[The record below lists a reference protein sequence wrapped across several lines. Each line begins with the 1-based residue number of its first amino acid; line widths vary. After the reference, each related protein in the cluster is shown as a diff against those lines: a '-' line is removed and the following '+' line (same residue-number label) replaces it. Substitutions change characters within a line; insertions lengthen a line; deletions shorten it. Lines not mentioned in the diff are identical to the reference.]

1 MRAMIVFNPIAGQAS
16 AFERDL
22 NVAAQVWRNA
32 NWQVDLQ
39 PTQEPGDGV
48 RLARQAVE
56 QQYDVVIAAGGD
68 GTINEVVNGLAGSN
82 TALATL
88 PLGTVNVWARE
99 LGLPLNPRA
108 AAEAMLSWQTRSI
121 DLGRAGERYFLLM
134 AGIGFDAE
142 VAAGVRP
149 EEKRRFGALAYVI
162 YGLDRLIRVRGS
174 RAVLKLDGRKVK
186 GRVMLIVAGNSQ
198 LYGGVVKITHRATID
213 DGLLDVCV
221 IKGDGLWSALVHA
234 VAILRR
240 RYSLDTEIEYYRAR
254 HITITARPSLPV
266 QVDGDTFGKTPITL
280 EVMPGA
286 LQALM
291 PSRLPDEL
299 VRHQHQHQQPVVAI
313 PSPSLTSHTIKQ
325 LVAWLMRKNKR
336 KNDRKDKT
344 VS

>member
-1 MRAMIVFNPIAGQAS
+1 
-16 AFERDL
+16 
-22 NVAAQVWRNA
+22 
-32 NWQVDLQ
+32 
-39 PTQEPGDGV
+39 
-48 RLARQAVE
+48 
-56 QQYDVVIAAGGD
+56 
-68 GTINEVVNGLAGSN
+68 
-82 TALATL
+82 
-88 PLGTVNVWARE
+88 
-99 LGLPLNPRA
+99 
-108 AAEAMLSWQTRSI
+108 
-121 DLGRAGERYFLLM
+121 
-134 AGIGFDAE
+134 
-142 VAAGVRP
+142 
-149 EEKRRFGALAYVI
+149 
-162 YGLDRLIRVRGS
+162 
-174 RAVLKLDGRKVK
+174 
-186 GRVMLIVAGNSQ
+186 
-198 LYGGVVKITHRATID
+198 
-213 DGLLDVCV
+213 
-221 IKGDGLWSALVHA
+221 
-234 VAILRR
+234 LRR